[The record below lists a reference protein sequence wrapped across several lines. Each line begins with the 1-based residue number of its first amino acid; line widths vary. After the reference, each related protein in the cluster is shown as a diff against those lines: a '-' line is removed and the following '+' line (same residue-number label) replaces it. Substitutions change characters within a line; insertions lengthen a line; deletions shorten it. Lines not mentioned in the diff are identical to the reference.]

1 MNRPP
6 PPIFVALA
14 LLTLALATGCATRT
28 SSAPA
33 ATAEDSSLA
42 AKVQDLDAK
51 IARLEGRL
59 AGTGAYREG
68 TSLRIDGGRESILDR
83 SRRLE
88 RELQASQA
96 LLQLRDAAITSLE
109 LRLAAAEDTGRSLAD
124 ENAYLAHLRE
134 SLETARQAAAERG
147 RANEHLQAQLT
158 ASELARLRAER
169 EHYQLAA
176 NLLRLRPNQATD
188 IAELQATVRDQA
200 RALGTEA
207 NHGK

>member
-1 MNRPP
+1 MNRPA
-6 PPIFVALA
+6 ITHLA
-14 LLTLALATGCATRT
+14 LTLCALATLAGCGTRG
-28 SSAPA
+28 SSPA
-33 ATAEDSSLA
+33 AATPEDASLA
-42 AKVQDLDAK
+42 TKVLELDAK

-88 RELQASQA
+88 RELQAAQA
-96 LLQLRDAAITSLE
+96 LVLLRDGAITE
-109 LRLAAAEDTGRSLAD
+109 LQKRLAAAEDTGRSLAD

-147 RANEHLQAQLT
+147 RTNEQLQAQLT
-158 ASELARLRAER
+158 ASELARLKAER

-176 NLLRLRPNQATD
+176 NLLRLRPNQTTD

-200 RALGTEA
+200 RALSTESS
-207 NHGK
+207 HGK